1 MPNYVKNT
9 TILSPFDL
17 IAPHS
22 CRGCGS
28 MGNILCNRCK
38 KHILSVHKNLC
49 PICKAPNTNG
59 ICHNHPQF
67 PPCFIINERTDLIDV
82 LLHEFKYSSIRSLA
96 KPLAELLDETIPL
109 FTGQTTII
117 PLPTI
122 SKHIHQR
129 GFDHT
134 YLIAKKLAKIRKSN
148 YRVAK
153 LIIRQNNTVQVG
165 ATRNTRIS
173 QAKKAYSLSKN
184 VKINPDTTYILFD
197 DVWTTGA
204 SMQSAV
210 SLLQKAG
217 AQKIAIALI
226 ALSRIN

>member
-9 TILSPFDL
+9 TIISPFDL

-38 KHILSVHKNLC
+38 NHILSVRVNLC
-49 PICKAPNTNG
+49 PICKTPNTNG

-67 PPCFIINERTDLIDV
+67 PPCFIINERIDLIDI

-109 FTGQTTII
+109 FTGQTTIV

-134 YLIAKKLAKIRKSN
+134 YLIAKKLAKIRGPCCQTS
-148 YRVAK
+148 K

-184 VKINPDTTYILFD
+184 AKINPGITYVLFD

-210 SLLQKAG
+210 SILQKAG
-217 AQKIAIALI
+217 AQKITIALI